1 MALNQSDINKL
12 AVLARLNVDDDMV
25 DSVAGKI
32 SDILGMVDALQAA
45 DTSAV
50 TPMASPLDASQR
62 LRADNVTE
70 GDRRAAFQAI
80 APSTEDGLY
89 LVPRVID

>member
-1 MALNQSDINKL
+1 MALSQADIAKL
-12 AVLARLNVDDDMV
+12 ATLARLDIDEDMV

-32 SDILGMVDALQAA
+32 SDILSMIDALQAA

-50 TPMASPLDASQR
+50 EPMANPLDAQQR
-62 LRADNVTE
+62 LRADLVTE
-70 GDRRAAFQAI
+70 TDQHEAFQAI
-80 APSTEDGLY
+80 APKTEDGLY